1 MPLIFGY
8 VDSKRSSPS
17 LLARQLR
24 LRLVAVEGSDTP
36 RNLQNIVVSI
46 HAIATFQALHDY
58 LRPRVSGLIGG
69 SSRLSGMLAAL
80 AASGFGSPRSEEP
93 IQKIATSSTANKGS
107 TSGEQNV
114 GRRRSQRLA
123 KLAGNAEPLEAKEM
137 KDEDTVMGEPTAAAS
152 TSEAIRSDPMSSDI
166 PVEPELADDYT
177 NDDEIDAEV
186 FDDEDSDNSIAEK
199 TITVNVAEDGSRIEA
214 QTPDG
219 TRVATPGTVTR
230 DGQATPTR
238 SSRGARASYA
248 AALKTKP
255 TDWHLEFSMND
266 YILPLDLTIYGAIH
280 QHEMRKKTTPL
291 SSSMLWQGVYT
302 IKYKK
307 VPGPQLSPDARTD
320 DGSRTRSVAP
330 NLSSLPDDAP
340 YTKILRLLRLL
351 YHLNNTLEAER
362 LVFTGE
368 KRFLPDASFVNNKLT
383 AKLTRQLEEPMIVA
397 R

>member
-1 MPLIFGY
+1 
-8 VDSKRSSPS
+8 
-17 LLARQLR
+17 
-24 LRLVAVEGSDTP
+24 
-36 RNLQNIVVSI
+36 
-46 HAIATFQALHDY
+46 
-58 LRPRVSGLIGG
+58 
-69 SSRLSGMLAAL
+69 
-80 AASGFGSPRSEEP
+80 
-93 IQKIATSSTANKGS
+93 
-107 TSGEQNV
+107 
-114 GRRRSQRLA
+114 
-123 KLAGNAEPLEAKEM
+123 
-137 KDEDTVMGEPTAAAS
+137 
-152 TSEAIRSDPMSSDI
+152 
-166 PVEPELADDYT
+166 
-177 NDDEIDAEV
+177 
-186 FDDEDSDNSIAEK
+186 
-199 TITVNVAEDGSRIEA
+199 
-214 QTPDG
+214 
-219 TRVATPGTVTR
+219 
-230 DGQATPTR
+230 
-238 SSRGARASYA
+238 
-248 AALKTKP
+248 
-255 TDWHLEFSMND
+255 MND

>member
-1 MPLIFGY
+1 M
-8 VDSKRSSPS
+8 
-17 LLARQLR
+17 
-24 LRLVAVEGSDTP
+24 
-36 RNLQNIVVSI
+36 VSI

-93 IQKIATSSTANKGS
+93 IPKAATSSTANKGS
-107 TSGEQNV
+107 SEQNV

-123 KLAGNAEPLEAKEM
+123 KLAGNTERTEA
-137 KDEDTVMGEPTAAAS
+137 KDEDTMMGGPITAAS
-152 TSEAIRSDPMSSDI
+152 TSEAIRSDPTLSDTL
-166 PVEPELADDYT
+166 VGSELADDYA

-219 TRVATPGTVTR
+219 TRVATPSTVAR

-238 SSRGARASYA
+238 SSRSARSSYA
-248 AALKTKP
+248 AVLKAKP

-266 YILPLDLTIYGAIH
+266 QVLPLDLTIYGAIH

-307 VPGPQLSPDARTD
+307 VPGPQPSPDVRSD
-320 DGSRTRSVAP
+320 DGSRTRPVAP
-330 NLSSLPDDAP
+330 NSPSFPDDAP

-351 YHLNNTLEAER
+351 YHLNTLETER

-368 KRFLPDASFVNNKLT
+368 KRFLPDTAFVNNKLT